1 MITIKD
7 FVDLNTKIKT
17 IRHVPI
23 GVPIN
28 ASLSISVIFFC
39 FFIWWGRKENGLDN
53 GIFAN
58 SNNLDISLPLFRLV
72 S

>member
-17 IRHVPI
+17 IRHVLI

-39 FFIWWGRKENGLDN
+39 F
-53 GIFAN
+53 
-58 SNNLDISLPLFRLV
+58 LFGGV
-72 S
+72 EKKMD